1 VLIPYIV
8 SRFIFYVISKFVFFI
23 KYDVRGREYIPSK
36 GAFLLISN
44 HLSFIDPVAI
54 GVNCPRILTFM
65 ARRDLFDKRFF
76 GAWMK
81 SVGVIAIKRD
91 RADLKSIKDS
101 LRLLDKGRALVVFP
115 EGRRLESPQESF
127 HQLKRGFLLLAKKSG
142 VPIIAAKI
150 EGSEKAMPK
159 DTNRV
164 QAGSKINVTFSKPFF
179 IGRNEE
185 YGEALKRLEAVLA
198 TL

>member
-1 VLIPYIV
+1 MLIFYII
-8 SRFIFYVISKFVFFI
+8 SRFIFEVISKIVFSI
-23 KYDVRGREYIPSK
+23 KYDVRGREFIPK
-36 GAFLLISN
+36 EGAFLLIAN

-65 ARRDLFDKRFF
+65 ARKDLFDKRFL

-91 RADLKSIKDS
+91 SADLKSIRDS
-101 LRLLDKGRALVVFP
+101 LRLLEKGRAVVVFP
-115 EGRRLESPQESF
+115 EGRRLENPQESF

-142 VPIIAAKI
+142 VPVIAAKI

-159 DTNRV
+159 STNRV
-164 QAGSKINVTFSKPFF
+164 KSGSRIKVTFSKPFF
-179 IGRNEE
+179 IARNEDYDQAME
-185 YGEALKRLEAVLA
+185 RLEEVLA
-198 TL
+198 AL